1 MNIHQSMLPTIALV
15 PGDCTGIG
23 PEQTARI
30 LADGN
35 LADVAHL
42 VVVGDARVLEMGME
56 HAGVRFDIERVA
68 TPRQASRRRG
78 VVSLVDLANTD
89 PALFPLGKASAESGR
104 LTAETL
110 SRAID
115 LAKAGAGDAITSAP
129 LNKRAK
135 LE

>member
-1 MNIHQSMLPTIALV
+1 MNIHQSMLPIIALV

-56 HAGVRFDIERVA
+56 HAGVRLDIERVA
-68 TPRQASRRRG
+68 SPRQASR
-78 VVSLVDLANTD
+78 A
-89 PALFPLGKASAESGR
+89 
-104 LTAETL
+104 
-110 SRAID
+110 SRAATPAIARATRGSAHHQPNRA
-115 LAKAGAGDAITSAP
+115 LASRKFATSTRP
-129 LNKRAK
+129 K
-135 LE
+135 L